1 MSFACVHFDM
11 PPSANRMWRKGP
23 MGMHPSAEYKAWK
36 TAAAM
41 QTLVG
46 RKGLAIDAPVEV
58 TLVAKQTHKG
68 RDLDNII
75 KPCLDALQEG
85 GLLSNDNHVR
95 RLFVRWA
102 DAEHDVKDLNGREVR
117 IEVRTL

>member
-1 MSFACVHFDM
+1 MSFALAHFDM

-23 MGMHPSAEYKAWK
+23 FGMHPSAEYKAWK
-36 TAAAM
+36 TAASVEV
-41 QTLVG
+41 LKS
-46 RKGLAIDAPVEV
+46 RRGLCIDAPVEV
-58 TLVAKQTHKG
+58 TLVARQTHKG

-75 KPCLDALQEG
+75 KPCIDALQEG

>member
-1 MSFACVHFDM
+1 
-11 PPSANRMWRKGP
+11 MWRKGP
-23 MGMHPSAEYKAWK
+23 FGMHPSAEYKAWK
-36 TAAAM
+36 TAAST
-41 QTLVG
+41 QVLIG
-46 RKGLAIDAPVEV
+46 RKGLTIDAPVEV
-58 TLVAKQTHKG
+58 TIVAKQTHKG

-75 KPCLDALQEG
+75 KPCVDALQEG

-102 DAEHDVKDLNGREVR
+102 DFAQDEKELAGREVR

>member
-1 MSFACVHFDM
+1 MFASALFDM

-23 MGMHPSAEYKAWK
+23 FGMHASAEYKAWK
-36 TAAAM
+36 TAASM
-41 QTLVG
+41 QVLIG
-46 RKGLAIDAPVEV
+46 RKGQTFDCPVEV
-58 TLVAKQTHKG
+58 TLIAKQTHKG

-75 KPCLDALQEG
+75 KPCIDALQEG

-95 RLFVRWA
+95 KLFVRWA
-102 DAEHDVKDLNGREVR
+102 DYPSDVKELGGREVL

>member
-1 MSFACVHFDM
+1 MSYAEARFDM

-23 MGMHPSAEYKAWK
+23 FGMHPSAEYKAWK
-36 TAAAM
+36 TAAST
-41 QTLVG
+41 QVLIG
-46 RKGLAIDAPVEV
+46 RKGLTIDAPVEV
-58 TLVAKQTHKG
+58 TIVAKQTHKG

-75 KPCLDALQEG
+75 KPCVDALQEG

-102 DAEHDVKDLNGREVR
+102 DFAQDEKELAGREVR

>member
-1 MSFACVHFDM
+1 MSYALAHFDM

-23 MGMHPSAEYKAWK
+23 FGMHPSAEYKAWK
-36 TAAAM
+36 TAASIEVLKA
-41 QTLVG
+41 
-46 RKGLAIDAPVEV
+46 RKGLTIDAPVEV
-58 TLVAKQTHKG
+58 TLIAKQTHKG

-75 KPCLDALQEG
+75 KPCVDALQAG

-102 DAEHDVKDLNGREVR
+102 DAEHDIKDLGGREVR
-117 IEVRTL
+117 VEVRTL